1 MSSSSTSASSS
12 MLPVLTTLCPVCYI
26 SPPKYR
32 CPRCSMR
39 TCSLECSQTHKLR
52 SSCSGIRDPAKY
64 IPKREMKPS
73 TVDMDFNFLKRVQ
86 KNHEDSLFE
95 IGNKLEKK
103 GTTMNSKRKL
113 AIAKR
118 AQGLRKAREK
128 GCEVERLPQW
138 MERSQRNKTVWS
150 SK

>member
-1 MSSSSTSASSS
+1 MSS
-12 MLPVLTTLCPVCYI
+12 LPVLTTLCPICYI

-52 SSCSGIRDPAKY
+52 TSCSGIRDPAKY

-73 TVDMDFNFLKRVQ
+73 TVDMDFNFLKKVQ
-86 KNHEDSLFE
+86 KQHQDGRSE
-95 IGNKLEKK
+95 IEKLEKRGK
-103 GTTMNSKRKL
+103 SGTSRRKL
-113 AIAKR
+113 ALAKR
-118 AQGLRKAREK
+118 RRGLAKARER
-128 GCEVERLPQW
+128 GCDVEKAPEW
-138 MERSQRNKTVWS
+138 MERSERNKTIWD